1 MNRSEYITYC
11 LDNGLLDI
19 IDKSNNMTDI
29 ELAYAVEASKYPKRR
44 NDGQQYSDYMG
55 AKLVLLNQ
63 PDDVKKLISDFFAT
77 AQSFLCEG
85 WWKSALRE
93 MQNKQPT
100 PYVNQQIIDEVT
112 TYIQNYVNT
121 SY

>member
-1 MNRSEYITYC
+1 MNREEYITYC
-11 LDNGLLDI
+11 LDKGLIGI
-19 IDKSNNMTDI
+19 INQSSNMTEI

-44 NDGQQYSDYMG
+44 EDGKLYSDYMG

-63 PDDVKKLISDFFAT
+63 TDAVKKLISDYFAVT
-77 AQSFLCEG
+77 QSFLCEG

-100 PYVNQQIIDEVT
+100 NYVNQQLIDEVT
-112 TYIQNYVNT
+112 TYIQNYVNK